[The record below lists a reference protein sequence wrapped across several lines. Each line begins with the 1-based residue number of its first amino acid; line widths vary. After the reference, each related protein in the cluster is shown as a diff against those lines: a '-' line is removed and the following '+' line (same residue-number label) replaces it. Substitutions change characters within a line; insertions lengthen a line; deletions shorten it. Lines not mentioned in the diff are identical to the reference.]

1 MNQEIAKDIREKIIK
16 GLHLAFEKLLL
27 IKQKEDSELVF
38 SKNGQII
45 TIRARDFKKWV
56 FYLLSLTKIRETLYL
71 EQKKNKM

>member
-16 GLHLAFEKLLL
+16 GLHLAFEKILL

-45 TIRARDFKKWV
+45 TIRARDFKK
-56 FYLLSLTKIRETLYL
+56 
-71 EQKKNKM
+71 